1 MADSNGTVAVLGTGI
16 MGAPMARN
24 AAQAGLTVR
33 AWNRSRDKAEPLA
46 EHGVEVADSPAEAV
60 RAADLVV
67 TMLTNADVV
76 ASVMEDASGA
86 FGDGAGWV
94 QMSTVGIEGIARL
107 RDLADHLGLRL
118 LDAPVSGT
126 KAPAEQGTL
135 VVLASGDEAVR
146 EEAAPFLDAVGGKT
160 VWLGTEVGQATRMKL
175 VLNTWVLELTSATA
189 EVLAL
194 ARALGIE
201 GETVLGTLEGGPLD
215 SAYLQT
221 KGKMML
227 ASDYPASFPLSHAHK
242 DLHLV
247 LEAAQEGGVELPAAE
262 GAEDAFHRAEDAGHG
277 GEDMS
282 AVFEAVKPGG

>member
-1 MADSNGTVAVLGTGI
+1 MADSKPTVAVLGTGI

-33 AWNRSRDKAEPLA
+33 AWNRSRDKAEPLTA
-46 EHGVEVADSPAEAV
+46 DGIEVCETPAEAV
-60 RAADLVV
+60 GGADLVV

-76 ASVMEDASGA
+76 ASVVEDAAGA
-86 FGDGAGWV
+86 FDGAGWV
-94 QMSTVGIEGIARL
+94 QMSTVGMEGIARL
-107 RDLADHLGLRL
+107 QDLAGHLGVRL

-135 VVLASGDEAVR
+135 VVLASGDEGVR
-146 EEAAPFLDAVGGKT
+146 EAAGPFLDAVGGKT

-201 GETVLGTLEGGPLD
+201 GEAVLGTLEGGPLD
-215 SAYLQT
+215 SAYLQM

-227 ASDYPASFPLSHAHK
+227 AGEYPPSFPLSHAHK

-262 GAEDAFHRAEDAGHG
+262 GAEDAFHRAEGAGHG
-277 GEDMS
+277 QEDMS